1 MLCSPFLRSFLTQRN
16 LREADGRP
24 IYAYRCSA
32 TEMDLA
38 RNAIR
43 SDIEKFSLSRASRIQ
58 GQVFCLFAA
67 EWWRNHHEGGTW
79 KWEEILDECGIR
91 GAPHSAIYPLVKG
104 GLSQWKRKLLQDH
117 RGRIFLVTLACEGG
131 LPLRLVRKEGAALQE
146 YFRNLLEAVQAFQ
159 GSGLS
164 AAQLAEERSFLL
176 PKSLRQTVVF
186 ELGGQ
191 LAEAIWELQESAGDG
206 PDPIESLDS
215 SFPSWRLK
223 LPLEL
228 HDDTARALFRRLVV
242 EASAIRRRQ
251 PPRFRAVRRLTERM
265 PRSWALSMEFESPDL
280 IHADQLASHFGVAN
294 LPSRLK
300 LLIQVG
306 RGTRHLFALATEIK
320 TPAGKAFRV
329 EQPDRSKLEFEGE
342 EATAPVVLWAELP
355 NATLGPFTFAGFTE
369 LGELP
374 WVATEAEG
382 RTWRIVG
389 QGSVRVQDSACLV
402 ALPTEIEGTVSDD
415 SSESLGLIECLGRA
429 VRRLNGTL
437 QVALEG
443 GPCVIRTMAKEAAA
457 FDFVLSGPTLDVA
470 MNERVF
476 CGRPKICA
484 LPRDFG
490 GNPWVVA
497 ESDVDW
503 RSRNGARNW
512 RPYGEECLGEVSL
525 RVRKGDELVYQA
537 FASLVPRSFSV
548 ELRPSRRHTEGSIL
562 FQGLAGAV
570 VAVTPVEGLTARVT
584 APERI
589 ELECVGEPPA
599 GIETKLHW
607 SDDRSLRLELAF
619 PAHGARFL
627 AAEAVL
633 PIDHL
638 VALSHLPGIR
648 AVGLTVDSQERF
660 FIEGSLIA
668 KDLPETTDYRVWVDI
683 PRSMHGAHE
692 LDLRFLQE
700 PLRLLF
706 AETEDLDAVVRLR
719 LDSKNGT
726 NFRPRPLHVARFGLS
741 FRLEKE
747 KDWLGLESRAGSSEA
762 PGEIRCEALR
772 LWDPSVPGEVLPHDG
787 PGWHF
792 DTRNRDPGPW
802 LLIGWLGAECVV
814 RPTCW
819 TVISNESGAGP
830 ASLLDRVQETVL
842 ISNARERSKCFR
854 EVFAH
859 LSENPLSE
867 DWRSLNQMLERLAA
881 LPVSSIQAAKELV
894 VVPRAAVV
902 ALLLASRPSAFETV
916 WRVLLDL
923 PFLWCLVSLKD
934 WLAASKS
941 YAEAIRSQV
950 RHVPGLEQVDA
961 AAFHTLF
968 TQGSDVEHR
977 AFLRPILQ
985 MVKTR
990 LFGESQGDGELAAGE
1005 TDLGRQQLKL
1015 ALNAEMQHLFR
1026 RSEEFTWPRIPTV
1039 DQWRRQLKRDDPR
1052 MRSALDLIEAVS
1064 EYRRSVLTAPLMAAW
1079 AVTRSA
1085 SYPRHWV
1092 HYVRTLRSYD
1102 EEWFDRS
1109 LPLFI
1114 YLLLDRTHFETGE
1127 ADVRS

>member
-1 MLCSPFLRSFLTQRN
+1 LLCSPFLRSFLTQRN

-32 TEMDLA
+32 KEMDLA
-38 RNAIR
+38 RDAIR
-43 SDIEKFSLSRASRIQ
+43 SDIEEFSLSRASRIQ

-67 EWWRNHHEGGTW
+67 EWWRNHHEGGSW
-79 KWEEILDECGIR
+79 KWEEILEECGLR

-104 GLSQWKRKLLQDH
+104 GLNQWKRKLLQDH

-131 LPLRLVRKEGAALQE
+131 LPLRLVRKEGAALHE

-191 LAEAIWELQESAGDG
+191 LAEAIWDLQESAGDG
-206 PDPIESLDS
+206 PDPIGALDS
-215 SFPSWRLK
+215 SFPSWRLR

-242 EASAIRRRQ
+242 EAGAIRRRQ
-251 PPRFRAVRRLTERM
+251 PPRFRAVRRLTERT
-265 PRSWALSMEFESPDL
+265 PRTWTLSMELESPDL
-280 IHADQLASHFGVAN
+280 IHADQLACHFGVPT
-294 LPSRLK
+294 LPSRLH

-306 RGTRHLFALATEIK
+306 RGTRRFFALATEIK
-320 TPAGKAFRV
+320 TPAGKAFRI
-329 EQPDRSKLEFEGE
+329 EHTGRSKLSFEGE
-342 EATAPVVLWAELP
+342 EAAAPVVLWAELP
-355 NATLGPFTFAGFTE
+355 GTTLGPFTFAGFTE

-374 WVATEAEG
+374 WVATEAEN
-382 RTWRIVG
+382 RAWRIVG
-389 QGSVRVQDSACLV
+389 QGSVRVQDSECLV
-402 ALPTEIEGTVSDD
+402 ALPAEMEGAVPGD
-415 SSESLGLIECLGRA
+415 STESLGLIECLGRA
-429 VRRLNGTL
+429 ARRLSGTL
-437 QVALEG
+437 QMALEG

-470 MNERVF
+470 MRERVF

-490 GNPWVVA
+490 GNHRVVA
-497 ESDVDW
+497 ESDVEW
-503 RSRNGARNW
+503 RSRCGIRDW

-537 FASLVPRSFSV
+537 FASIVPASFGV
-548 ELRPSRRHTEGSIL
+548 ELRPSRRHTAGSIL
-562 FQGLAGAV
+562 FQGLAGAMV
-570 VAVTPVEGLTARVT
+570 SVTPVDGLTARLT

-589 ELECVGEPPA
+589 ELECAGEPPA

-607 SDDRSLRLELAF
+607 GGDRVLRLELAF

-627 AAEAVL
+627 DAEAVL

-660 FIEGSLIA
+660 FIEGTLIA
-668 KDLPETTDYRVWVDI
+668 QDLPETSDYRVWVDI
-683 PRSMHGAHE
+683 PRSMHGTHE

-726 NFRPRPLHVARFGLS
+726 NLRPRPLHVARFGLS
-741 FRLEKE
+741 FRLEKG
-747 KDWLGLESRAGSSEA
+747 KDWLGLESRLGDWEE
-762 PGEIRCEALR
+762 PGEIWCEALR
-772 LWDPSVPGEVLPHDG
+772 IWDPGVPGEVLPHDG

-802 LLIGWLGAECVV
+802 LLIGWLGTESVV

-819 TVISNESGAGP
+819 TVSSNDSGAGSNSP
-830 ASLLDRVQETVL
+830 LDLVQETVL
-842 ISNARERSKCFR
+842 ISNARERSRSFR

-867 DWRSLNQMLERLAA
+867 DWRSLDQMLERLAA

-902 ALLLASRPSAFETV
+902 ALLRASTANAFETL

-941 YAEAIRSQV
+941 YAEAIQSQV
-950 RHVPGLEQVDA
+950 KLVPGLEHVEA

-977 AFLRPILQ
+977 AFLRPIFQ
-985 MVKTR
+985 IVKQR
-990 LFGESQGDGELAAGE
+990 LFGERQGDGELASSE
-1005 TDLGRQQLKL
+1005 SDLGRQQLKL
-1015 ALNAEMQHLFR
+1015 ALKAEMQSLFH
-1026 RSEEFTWPRIPTV
+1026 RSEELTWPRIPAV
-1039 DQWRRQLKRDDPR
+1039 DQWRRQLKKDDPR
-1052 MRSALDLIEAVS
+1052 MQVAIDLVEAVS

-1109 LPLFI
+1109 LPLLI